1 MAIVP
6 GYDAYFSFPKTKHGY
21 SGVAVYVRQSLVP
34 QLTQEGIV
42 DGSCLDMT
50 ELTNSPEALDAEGR
64 CIIMDFK
71 LFVLF
76 NIYFP
81 NDASDTRRSFKMD
94 YHHCARK
101 RIDALLKQ
109 GRQVI
114 LVGDINA
121 VHEELDH
128 CDPKQSMKDHGIS
141 DFKDLPYRQ
150 WIDQIIA
157 PKGPLVDVCRLHHPL
172 RLGMFTYRQITVTQA
187 MDTIYIFQMAKNQLS
202 QGTRIDYV
210 LASEGLRQWF
220 QSADIQPDILGSDH
234 CPAYLE
240 LKEEISDCGVT
251 RLRDLMQPSDP
262 EPSAL
267 LTTNWAEFSNQQK
280 KLSTYFAAGTTVAT
294 PVATTPQR
302 SKVQEHNR
310 VLPKPSQPTRKRP
323 NKPTD
328 TRGQCSLQSYFLKKA
343 KAETNIPAKPF
354 SNVED
359 TIDSSLLDDNNDNK
373 QINKQVWST
382 LFTPRVIPRCRTH
395 NEPCTEHTV
404 NKKGPNQGRR
414 FYVCSR

>member
-128 CDPKQSMKDHGIS
+128 CDPKQN
-141 DFKDLPYRQ
+141 
-150 WIDQIIA
+150 
-157 PKGPLVDVCRLHHPL
+157 
-172 RLGMFTYRQITVTQA
+172 RQITVTQA